1 MATTQDRVLSHLK
14 SGSPLTTI
22 EAPGLFGYIQ
32 LPVAVHHLRLKG
44 HDIRTK
50 MIKSEGRTYASYSL
64 GPDFKMLDRVVA
76 RRNCAGGYYFAGDHG
91 RVVALSD
98 KSVQVCF
105 ARDTRGYN
113 KSDFTKWGNRSGK
126 QWVPKYLL
134 DFYTEEV

>member
-14 SGSPLTTI
+14 SGSPLTTV

-50 MIKSEGRTYASYSL
+50 MVKSEGRTFASYTL
-64 GPDFKMLDRVVA
+64 GPDFKLLDRVVV
-76 RRNCAGGYYFAGDHG
+76 RNSCAGGFYLAGDHG

-98 KSVQVCF
+98 KSAQVCF
-105 ARDTRGYN
+105 AKGTRGYDE
-113 KSDFTKWGNRSGK
+113 SDFTKHGNLSGK
-126 QWVPKYLL
+126 QWVRKVDLA
-134 DFYTEEV
+134 FYTESV